1 MGEFISG
8 RIAKFIAMAGVC
20 SRRQAEKM
28 IADGRVKLDGKV
40 ITTPAVNVGPENI
53 VEIDDTIIELN
64 NKPRLWLAPSS

>member
-1 MGEFISG
+1 MNKFTSG

-53 VEIDDTIIELN
+53 V
-64 NKPRLWLAPSS
+64 